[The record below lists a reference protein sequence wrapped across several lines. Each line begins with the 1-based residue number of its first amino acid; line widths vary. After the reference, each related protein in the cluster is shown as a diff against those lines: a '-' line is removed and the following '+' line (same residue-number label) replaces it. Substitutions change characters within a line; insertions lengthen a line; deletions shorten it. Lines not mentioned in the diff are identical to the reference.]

1 MVIPTGVG
9 IECKNGIPGCRQSVW
24 IPTRVGQKN
33 NYFYLRESVP
43 YTKNHLFIKIT
54 VHIFGNVKNFSY
66 LCIRWLREIIQ
77 MISLIIEHRRN
88 SSFSILHSSFYYQP
102 RCSLTTQNINQYDKK
117 LLTPTGEQISF
128 LVSSNASHTFL
139 EAKDYNTVLQLEKEL
154 KRQYISCDIDF
165 SQKLGW
171 FVRVPNHLAE
181 RIKYH
186 Q

>member
-1 MVIPTGVG
+1 MEEIPHS
-9 IECKNGIPGCRQSVW
+9 Q
-24 IPTRVGQKN
+24 
-33 NYFYLRESVP
+33 
-43 YTKNHLFIKIT
+43 
-54 VHIFGNVKNFSY
+54 
-66 LCIRWLREIIQ
+66 
-77 MISLIIEHRRN
+77 
-88 SSFSILHSSFYYQP
+88 FSILHFI
-102 RCSLTTQNINQYDKK
+102 INPVLPHQTKKSINMIKK